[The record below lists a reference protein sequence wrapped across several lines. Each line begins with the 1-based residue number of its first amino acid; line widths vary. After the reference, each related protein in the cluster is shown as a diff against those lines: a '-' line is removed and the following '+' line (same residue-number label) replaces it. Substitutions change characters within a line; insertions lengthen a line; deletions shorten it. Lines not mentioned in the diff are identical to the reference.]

1 MKEERKWGIRN
12 DTNKEERKMIKE
24 GREEVGNK
32 K

>member
-24 GREEVGNK
+24 GREKVGNK